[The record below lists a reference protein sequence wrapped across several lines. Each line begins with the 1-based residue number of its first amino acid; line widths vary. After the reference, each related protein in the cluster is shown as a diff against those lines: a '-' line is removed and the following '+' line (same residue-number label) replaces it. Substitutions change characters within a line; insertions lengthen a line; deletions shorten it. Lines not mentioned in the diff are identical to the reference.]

1 MNRIY
6 LQIFSHI
13 QLVKIGIYIALLS
26 YISRH
31 YVHTTL
37 LHNPAIITKDIVM
50 RYFFKPFLSFS
61 MIFLLGVSIYASSSS
76 SSSGSR
82 SNKTVNTQ
90 KVVNMAVVDTFVKK
104 AAQGNLMEVVMGDS
118 ALNRAVSPQVRNF
131 ANTMIKDHGAA
142 YQNLQSVAQTMGIKL
157 PTIPGANYMNEI
169 DALSK
174 LTGNSFDKAYMNLMV
189 KAHQLDLNAYQ
200 AAQKYLPAGP
210 LRDYVESTIPVIQKH
225 LQLAE
230 PINAQLNK

>member
-1 MNRIY
+1 MKHFI
-6 LQIFSHI
+6 
-13 QLVKIGIYIALLS
+13 KPLLS
-26 YISRH
+26 VS
-31 YVHTTL
+31 V
-37 LHNPAIITKDIVM
+37 
-50 RYFFKPFLSFS
+50 
-61 MIFLLGVSIYASSSS
+61 IFCLGTSIYASGN
-76 SSSGSR
+76 SSGL
-82 SNKTVNTQ
+82 SNKSDKAGHAIKVINT
-90 KVVNMAVVDTFVKK
+90 AVVDTFVKK
-104 AAQGNLMEVVMGDS
+104 AAQGNLMEMVMGDS
-118 ALNRAVSPQVRNF
+118 ALKRAVSPQVRNF

-157 PTIPGANYMNEI
+157 PTLPGANYMNEI

-174 LTGNSFDKAYMNLMV
+174 LTGNAFDKAYMNLMV

-210 LRDYVESTIPVIQKH
+210 LRDWVEITIPVIQKH